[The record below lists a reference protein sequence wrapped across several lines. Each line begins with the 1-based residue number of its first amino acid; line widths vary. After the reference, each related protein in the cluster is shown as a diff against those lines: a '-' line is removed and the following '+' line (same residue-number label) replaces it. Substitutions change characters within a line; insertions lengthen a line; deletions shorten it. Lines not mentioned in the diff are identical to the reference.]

1 MSATTKGWY
10 ANFTFSIPA
19 REQAEWQLFLR
30 RMPVEMQQHPA
41 WRLLHDLS
49 YVPEYSDHQEF
60 PAPERSDVESW
71 SEYFRGLKP
80 VGGKEETTNG

>member
-1 MSATTKGWY
+1 MSATTNGWY
-10 ANFTFSIPA
+10 ANFRFSIPA

-49 YVPEYSDHQEF
+49 YVPEYSDQQEF
-60 PAPERSDVESW
+60 QAPARSEPW
-71 SEYFRGLKP
+71 SR
-80 VGGKEETTNG
+80 EEAVSNA